1 MKKSILVSSF
11 FLVVIVCFLWLV
23 FKPIDKKTNNQEDLK
38 PDQAAA
44 LNIGSIKPNS
54 GFILPCP
61 LFLLLPSLT
70 RDKAFKTEYNQTE
83 TVPYKN
89 TH

>member
-38 PDQAAA
+38 PDQATA
-44 LNIGSIKPNS
+44 LNIGSIKPSN
-54 GFILPCP
+54 GFIPIAVDA
-61 LFLLLPSLT
+61 FGREYLL
-70 RDKAFKTEYNQTE
+70 RIKF
-83 TVPYKN
+83 
-89 TH
+89 